1 MSDQELKNLVLP
13 GEGGGEIKEWIP
25 EDFGFNARSTD
36 RDVFYK
42 GKYELRR
49 KKYNNWLLRKR
60 VRNER
65 GNTEMLVKW
74 GMIVIEPQETE
85 FAEMMFTLG
94 LR

>member
-1 MSDQELKNLVLP
+1 MGK
-13 GEGGGEIKEWIP
+13 EGGNLNEWIP
-25 EDFGFNARSTD
+25 EQFGFTPKDDNRN
-36 RDVFYK
+36 VFYK

-49 KKYNNWLLRKR
+49 KQYNNWLLRKK

-74 GMIVIEPQETE
+74 GMIVIEPKEIE
-85 FAEMMFTLG
+85 WAELMFSLG